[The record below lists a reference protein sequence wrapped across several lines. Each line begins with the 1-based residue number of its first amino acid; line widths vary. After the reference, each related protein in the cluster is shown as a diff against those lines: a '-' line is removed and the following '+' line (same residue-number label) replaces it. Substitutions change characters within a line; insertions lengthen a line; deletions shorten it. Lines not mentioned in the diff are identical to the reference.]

1 MLQARACGRSTA
13 LCPIA
18 APECAERV
26 RAARPEVRSVT
37 TALDDGLDE
46 HAFSVP
52 GLGDAGGR
60 LYGMGSAQP
69 YAGRVPR
76 LPRYRTGD
84 TELDEQIAEFIAR
97 LGPEVANTDLLF
109 ELIVSTVRLAR
120 DRASRGDLKMANAA
134 LKEMRYAFAVFEPYR
149 GARKAAIF
157 GSARTKRDDP
167 LYEQT
172 VLLARRLADAD
183 WMVITGAGPGI
194 MEAGIEGAGASN
206 SFGVSIRLPFE
217 AATSQFLADDPKL
230 INFRYFFTRKVTF
243 VKEAHAFV
251 LLPGGFG
258 TLDEAFET
266 LTLVQT
272 GKAPPAPIVLLDV
285 PGGTYWLT
293 WEQFVEAELRDR
305 GYISANDLGLVK
317 ITDDVDVAL
326 EEITSFYRNYH
337 SLRFVDGDL
346 VLRLHEE
353 PTAWEIDRL
362 NEEFADIVARGR
374 IEVVETSKAELAD
387 GDVPEL
393 VRLRFRF
400 DRSGYARLRTLI
412 DRLNGRPAP

>member
-1 MLQARACGRSTA
+1 M
-13 LCPIA
+13 
-18 APECAERV
+18 
-26 RAARPEVRSVT
+26 
-37 TALDDGLDE
+37 
-46 HAFSVP
+46 
-52 GLGDAGGR
+52 
-60 LYGMGSAQP
+60 
-69 YAGRVPR
+69 PR

-84 TELDEQIAEFIAR
+84 AELDEQIAEFIAR

-194 MEAGIEGAGASN
+194 MEAGIEGAGAAN

-293 WEQFVEAELRDR
+293 WAQFVQAELRDR
-305 GYISANDLGLVK
+305 GYISANDLDLVK

-326 EEITSFYRNYH
+326 EEITTFYRNYH

-353 PTAWEIDRL
+353 PTPSEVDRL

-374 IEVVETSKAELAD
+374 IEVAETSKAELAD

-400 DRSGYARLRTLI
+400 DRHGYARLRTLI